1 MRILLASIYPYAFLL
16 LYLIIPF
23 DEYIRALPN
32 ILLGILVVVFPL
44 IVRKEDFRK
53 LVKKPTLLLLGFFI
67 FLVLISLLNG
77 RLEEDFNILKKILIA
92 VGLVLLYIP
101 VQDFN
106 KIDKAI
112 MVSALAAMIFSLI
125 NVFLVND
132 ISSFEIT
139 NPIDILLVDRL
150 YLGLLSVLSILI
162 SYKSIRLGFHPNN
175 QFYLVNII
183 LNIGFIFIIG
193 SKVALGILC
202 VLLLLRQFYGPKK
215 KFRVLV
221 SIGVLALVSIISL
234 STNDNLIEKYIYG
247 SESDLEAKYH
257 EPSLHMDFRTIIW
270 NCACDMAIS
279 EGSNIFGIGFKKT
292 NKNLAACYDQT
303 IEDSKTKVWFKE
315 NGFNTHNQFIDF
327 YLSSGLIAF
336 VLFIGIFLT
345 LLIQYRKQFFP
356 VALIVTILLFGMTES
371 FFHRQIGAYYFGFV
385 MIVLLS
391 NNTLLQRS
399 PENAVET

>member
-32 ILLGILVVVFPL
+32 ILLGILVVVFPF

-150 YLGLLSVLSILI
+150 YLGLLSVYFLQINKTWI
-162 SYKSIRLGFHPNN
+162 SP
-175 QFYLVNII
+175 
-183 LNIGFIFIIG
+183 
-193 SKVALGILC
+193 
-202 VLLLLRQFYGPKK
+202 
-215 KFRVLV
+215 
-221 SIGVLALVSIISL
+221 
-234 STNDNLIEKYIYG
+234 
-247 SESDLEAKYH
+247 
-257 EPSLHMDFRTIIW
+257 
-270 NCACDMAIS
+270 
-279 EGSNIFGIGFKKT
+279 
-292 NKNLAACYDQT
+292 
-303 IEDSKTKVWFKE
+303 
-315 NGFNTHNQFIDF
+315 
-327 YLSSGLIAF
+327 
-336 VLFIGIFLT
+336 
-345 LLIQYRKQFFP
+345 
-356 VALIVTILLFGMTES
+356 
-371 FFHRQIGAYYFGFV
+371 
-385 MIVLLS
+385 
-391 NNTLLQRS
+391 
-399 PENAVET
+399 